1 MYYTKKVVPS
11 MALRKLITI
20 SVPPQLLK
28 KAERIAV
35 QENRTKSELVREAL
49 RLYIDTSEVRR
60 RTIREQ
66 VAALMDRVQAR
77 TQGVPPQQIR
87 KLIREAVA
95 AARRATPS
103 VKA

>member
-1 MYYTKKVVPS
+1 MYYKKKGVPP

-28 KAERIAV
+28 KAERVAV

-60 RTIREQ
+60 RTTREQ
-66 VAALMDRVQAR
+66 LAALINRVQAR
-77 TQGVPPQQIR
+77 TRGVPSFEIR
-87 KLIREAVA
+87 RLIREAVA
-95 AARRATPS
+95 AARRATPP
-103 VKA
+103 

>member
-1 MYYTKKVVPS
+1 
-11 MALRKLITI
+11 MALRKLMTI

-28 KAERIAV
+28 KAERVAV

-60 RTIREQ
+60 RATREQ
-66 VAALMDRVQAR
+66 LAAFLDRVQAR
-77 TQGVPPQQIR
+77 TRGVPLQEIR
-87 KLIREAVA
+87 RLIREAVA
-95 AARRATPS
+95 AARRATPP